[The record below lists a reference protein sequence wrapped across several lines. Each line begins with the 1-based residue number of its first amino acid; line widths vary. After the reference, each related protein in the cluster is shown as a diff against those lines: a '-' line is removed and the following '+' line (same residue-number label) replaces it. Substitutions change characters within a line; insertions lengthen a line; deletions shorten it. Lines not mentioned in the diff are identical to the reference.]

1 MCCPPKLPFFI
12 KNVPL
17 NFTIC
22 CIYLHE
28 VLYPTI
34 FLPYERTSVFYYN
47 MLTRGAYPSG
57 ISSSRLDMKLNFI
70 PVIPS
75 VSGVNWFTWQIY
87 KLQTRSQ
94 FLLTSAT
101 INNNVI
107 T

>member
-1 MCCPPKLPFFI
+1 MYCPPKLPFFI

-75 VSGVNWFTWQIY
+75 VK
-87 KLQTRSQ
+87 KLQSVALTCSRGRYMNYRSEAN
-94 FLLTSAT
+94 FY
-101 INNNVI
+101 
-107 T
+107 